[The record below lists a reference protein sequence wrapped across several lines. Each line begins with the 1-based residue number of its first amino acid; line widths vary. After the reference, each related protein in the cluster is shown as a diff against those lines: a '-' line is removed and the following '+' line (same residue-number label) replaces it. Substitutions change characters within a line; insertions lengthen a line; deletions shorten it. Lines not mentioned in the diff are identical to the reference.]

1 MVNQTNQ
8 PETRMDANDLYR
20 EEIISDRKI
29 GSIQRLIPL
38 TADGEE
44 DPSRPVRYIGQ
55 AQIYTQAGPLP
66 LSFELKAGGLREA
79 IEMFGPAAEQAVE
92 DTMKKLQEMRRE
104 AASSIVVP
112 GAERGGMGGM
122 PGGGKIQLR

>member
-1 MVNQTNQ
+1 MVNQSSQ
-8 PETRMDANDLYR
+8 PETRMDANELYR

-66 LSFELKAGGLREA
+66 LSFELDAGGLREA

-92 DTMKKLQEMRRE
+92 DTMRKLQEMRRE

-112 GAERGGMGGM
+112 GSDGGMGGM
-122 PGGGKIQLR
+122 PRGGKIQLR